1 MSIIGEYD
9 KANLPVDGGMFGQA
23 KGRVFGTGGG
33 PDQFTVYR
41 LPVSGY
47 TASNPPNTPSP
58 ETLLDNNLPDRDA
71 HGVEVTKHERY
82 TWVDDRAGNVV
93 EIFASKSGAHAGIF
107 DLSSEFSN
115 DPTPDLITKSPDH
128 KWFFM
133 STRGPNPLSGDPHA
147 AQGSDPGMLIV
158 RLKNSGLTGEVQG
171 LARISNVDST
181 GVERADAHGIRVRLK

>member
-1 MSIIGEYD
+1 M
-9 KANLPVDGGMFGQA
+9 
-23 KGRVFGTGGG
+23 
-33 PDQFTVYR
+33 
-41 LPVSGY
+41 
-47 TASNPPNTPSP
+47 
-58 ETLLDNNLPDRDA
+58 
-71 HGVEVTKHERY
+71 
-82 TWVDDRAGNVV
+82 DDRAGNVV
-93 EIFASKSGAHAGIF
+93 EIFDSESGAHAGIF

-128 KWFFM
+128 KWFFI